1 MDSRNQL
8 KEELKSGIL
17 QMKRQVSELQLAH
30 EDRQG
35 LMESLQQMQKKY
47 RLLADNAC
55 DIISLHSIDGSDCLY
70 VNPAISNILEYHEED
85 IVGSS
90 NFKITDMV
98 NQEDKDALL
107 KIFNDTLEK
116 SEAAGKLRY
125 KKKNGGS
132 VWFEVVGRLIY
143 DGDDIPVVLLRAR
156 NINDQKMVENQMEKQ
171 YEELHRGYEKIEEL
185 NTQLNEYHEILLETN
200 ARLKHSEEQLQ
211 LALWGANECMWEWN
225 MISGKFFMY
234 DKWANV
240 LGYDWHEKELSTTW
254 WENYIHPD
262 DILPLSEALQTYLEG
277 KAPHFSVE
285 ARVKNG
291 QGVYAWL
298 LITGKLVFQDN
309 QGRTLRMIGLGQ
321 DISRQK
327 QARKKLEDSEAKYR
341 NLFEKNPIGLCK
353 FDREG
358 NVTDVNSAMVDILGA
373 SSQQEIQ
380 KLNLFSKDNLEILPI
395 LDDLLELC
403 ANGDSANGEL
413 QITTRWGKD
422 VWIYYRF
429 DPLMDEAGNFLEAML
444 ACEEIT
450 DRKQAEDKIRYL
462 SFNDSL
468 TGLYNRAFY
477 EEELNRLDTKRQ
489 LPLTIVMIDLNG
501 LKLINDAFGHKQG
514 DLALQKVSEVL
525 RVSCRQEDII
535 ARVGGDEFIALLPK
549 TSAQVAQNICRRI
562 KENCQKVETANMKLS
577 IALGMATKESVDQHI
592 HDIEHEAEER
602 MYRNKLLENR
612 STRNSFI
619 NSLEETLWGRGHE
632 TKEHTDR
639 LHQILE
645 AVSYKVGLTNSEI
658 ANLKLLASLHD
669 IGKIAIPPSILEK
682 ETGLSEEEWDT
693 VRKHPEIG
701 YRIALSAPELAPI
714 AEAILTH
721 HENWDG
727 TGYPLM
733 IKGESIPLLARI
745 LAIAD
750 TYDVVRNGRPYQR
763 ALSKEKTLQE
773 IQACAGT
780 RFDPRLV
787 EIFTNEI
794 SSRNEL

>member
-1 MDSRNQL
+1 MDSRNNI
-8 KEELKSGIL
+8 KEELKSGIT
-17 QMKRQVSELQLAH
+17 QMRRKVSELQLVH

-35 LMESLQQMQKKY
+35 LVETLQQMERKY

-55 DIISLHSIDGSDCLY
+55 DIISLHSIDGSECLY
-70 VNPAISNILEYHEED
+70 VNPAISNILDYREED

-90 NFKITDMV
+90 SFKITDMV
-98 NQEDKDALL
+98 YGEDKDELL
-107 KIFNDTLEK
+107 KIFNRTLQV
-116 SEAAGKLRY
+116 SEAYGELRY
-125 KKKNGGS
+125 KKKDGGL

-156 NINDQKMVENQMEKQ
+156 NVNDQKIVENQMEKQ

-185 NTQLNEYHEILLETN
+185 NNQLNEYQETLLETN
-200 ARLKHSEEQLQ
+200 ALLMNSEEQLQ

-225 MISGKFFMY
+225 MISGKFLIY

-240 LGYDWHEKELSTTW
+240 LGYNWNEEEILTSEWESYFHADDFLILSQ
-254 WENYIHPD
+254 
-262 DILPLSEALQTYLEG
+262 ALQTYLEG
-277 KAPHFSVE
+277 KAPHFTVE
-285 ARVKNG
+285 VRVKNG
-291 QGVYAWL
+291 QGAYIWL
-298 LITGKLVFQDN
+298 LVTGKLVFQDN
-309 QGRTLRMIGLGQ
+309 RGRTLRMIGLGQ
-321 DISRQK
+321 DISCQK
-327 QARKKLEDSEAKYR
+327 QARQKLEDSEAKYR
-341 NLFEKNPIGLCK
+341 DLFEKNPIGLCK
-353 FDREG
+353 FDRVG
-358 NVTDVNSAMVDILGA
+358 NVTDVNTAMVDILGA
-373 SSQQEIQ
+373 SSQEEIQ
-380 KLNLFSKDNLEILPI
+380 KLNIFSKDNLEILPI
-395 LDDLLELC
+395 LDDLQELC
-403 ANGDSANGEL
+403 TSGESANGEL
-413 QITTRWGKD
+413 QITTRWNKD
-422 VWIYYRF
+422 VWIYYRI
-429 DPLMDEAGNFLEAML
+429 DPVIDEEGNFLEAML

-450 DRKQAEDKIRYL
+450 DRKKAEDKIRYL

-477 EEELNRLDTKRQ
+477 EEELKRLDTKRQ
-489 LPLTIVMIDLNG
+489 LPLTIVMGDLNG

-514 DLALQKVSEVL
+514 DIALQKVSEVL
-525 RVSCRQEDII
+525 RVSCRHEDII
-535 ARVGGDEFIALLPK
+535 ARVGGDEFVALLPK
-549 TSAQVAQNICRRI
+549 TSAQVARNICRRI

-577 IALGMATKESVDQHI
+577 IALGMATKESIEQDI
-592 HDIEHEAEER
+592 AEIEHEAEER

-619 NSLEETLWGRGHE
+619 NSLEETLWSRGHE
-632 TKEHTDR
+632 TREHTSR

-645 AVSYKVGLTNSEI
+645 AVSYKVGLNNSEI

-693 VRKHPEIG
+693 VKKHPEIG

-727 TGYPLM
+727 TGYPLE

-750 TYDVVRNGRPYQR
+750 TYDVVRNGRPYQQ
-763 ALSKEKTLQE
+763 ALSKDKTLRE
-773 IQACAGT
+773 IKACAGT
-780 RFDPRLV
+780 RFDPKLV
-787 EIFTNEI
+787 DVFVEEI
-794 SSRNEL
+794 SSRSEL

>member
-1 MDSRNQL
+1 MDSRNII

-17 QMKRQVSELQLAH
+17 QMRRKVSELQLVH

-35 LMESLQQMQKKY
+35 LVETLQQMERKY

-55 DIISLHSIDGSDCLY
+55 DIISLHSIDGSECLY
-70 VNPAISNILEYHEED
+70 VNPAISNILNYLEED

-98 NQEDKDALL
+98 YEEDKDELL
-107 KIFNDTLEK
+107 RIFNRTLQM
-116 SEAAGKLRY
+116 SEATGELRY
-125 KKKNGGS
+125 KKKDGDL

-156 NINDQKMVENQMEKQ
+156 NVNDQKIVENQMEKQ

-185 NTQLNEYHEILLETN
+185 NTQLSEYQETLLETN
-200 ARLKHSEEQLQ
+200 ARLINSEEQLQ

-225 MISGKFFMY
+225 MISGKFLIY

-240 LGYDWHEKELSTTW
+240 LGYDWNEEEILTSE
-254 WENYIHPD
+254 WENYFHPD
-262 DILPLSEALQTYLEG
+262 DFLILSEALQTYLEG

-291 QGVYAWL
+291 QGVYIWL
-298 LITGKLVFQDN
+298 LVTGKLVFQDN
-309 QGRTLRMIGLGQ
+309 KGRTLRMIGLGQ
-321 DISRQK
+321 DISCWK
-327 QARKKLEDSEAKYR
+327 QARQKLEDSEAKYR
-341 NLFEKNPIGLCK
+341 DLFEKNPIGLCK
-353 FDREG
+353 FDRAG
-358 NVTDVNSAMVDILGA
+358 NVADVNSAMADILGA
-373 SSQQEIQ
+373 SSQEEI
-380 KLNLFSKDNLEILPI
+380 KNLNIFSQDNLEILPI

-403 ANGDSANGEL
+403 ASGETASGEL
-413 QITTRWGKD
+413 QITTRWDKE
-422 VWIYYRF
+422 VWIYYRI
-429 DPLMDEAGNFLEAML
+429 DPLIDEAGNFQEAML
-444 ACEEIT
+444 VCEEIT
-450 DRKQAEDKIRYL
+450 ARKKAEDKIRYL

-477 EEELNRLDTKRQ
+477 EEELKRLDTKRQ
-489 LPLTIVMIDLNG
+489 LPLTIVMGDLNG

-514 DLALQKVSEVL
+514 DIALQKVSEVL
-525 RVSCRQEDII
+525 RVSCRQEDIV
-535 ARVGGDEFIALLPK
+535 ARMGGDEFVALLPK
-549 TSAQVAQNICRRI
+549 TSAQVARNICRRI
-562 KENCQKVETANMKLS
+562 KENCQKVETSNMKLS
-577 IALGMATKESVDQHI
+577 IALGMATKESVEQDI
-592 HDIEHEAEER
+592 AEIEHEAEER

-619 NSLEETLWGRGHE
+619 NSLEETLWSRGHE
-632 TKEHTDR
+632 TREHTGR

-645 AVSYKVGLTNSEI
+645 AVSYKVGLNNSEI

-693 VRKHPEIG
+693 IKKHPEIG

-727 TGYPLM
+727 TGYPLE

-750 TYDVVRNGRPYQR
+750 TYDVVRNGRPYQQ

-780 RFDPRLV
+780 RFDPKLV
-787 EIFTNEI
+787 DVFVEEI
-794 SSRNEL
+794 SSRSDL

>member
-1 MDSRNQL
+1 MDSRNHI

-17 QMKRQVSELQLAH
+17 QMRQQVSELQLAH

-35 LMESLQQMQKKY
+35 LVETLEQMEKKY

-55 DIISLHSIDGSDCLY
+55 DIISLHSIDGSQCLY
-70 VNPAISNILEYHEED
+70 VNPAISNILDYREED
-85 IVGSS
+85 IVGS
-90 NFKITDMV
+90 NNLKITDMV
-98 NQEDKDALL
+98 YPDDKEELL
-107 KIFNDTLEK
+107 RIFNSTLEM
-116 SEAAGKLRY
+116 SEASGKLRY
-125 KKKNGGS
+125 KKKDGGS
-132 VWFEVVGRLIY
+132 VWFEVVGRLIH
-143 DGDDIPVVLLRAR
+143 DDDIPVVLLRAR
-156 NINDQKMVENQMEKQ
+156 DINDQKMVESQMEKH

-185 NTQLNEYHEILLETN
+185 NTQLNEYQETLLETN
-200 ARLKHSEEQLQ
+200 AQLKHSEEQLQ
-211 LALWGANECMWEWN
+211 LALWGASECMWEWN
-225 MISGKFFMY
+225 MMAGKFFMY

-240 LGYDWHEKELSTTW
+240 LGYEWEEKELSASW
-254 WENYIHPD
+254 WEDYIHHD

-291 QGVYAWL
+291 RGVYVWL
-298 LITGKLVFQDN
+298 FITGKLVFQDN

-321 DISRQK
+321 DISAQK
-327 QARKKLEDSEAKYR
+327 QARQKLEDSETKYR

-373 SSQQEIQ
+373 DSQEEIQ
-380 KLNLFSKDNLEILPI
+380 ELNIFSKDNQEILPI
-395 LDDLLELC
+395 LDDLMELC
-403 ANGDSANGEL
+403 AAGDSAAGEL
-413 QITTRWGKD
+413 QIITRWGKD
-422 VWIYYRF
+422 VWIYYRI

-444 ACEEIT
+444 VCEEIT
-450 DRKQAEDKIRYL
+450 DRKKAEDKIKYL

-477 EEELNRLDTKRQ
+477 EEELKRLDTKRQ
-489 LPLTIVMIDLNG
+489 LPLTIVMGDLNG

-549 TSAQVAQNICRRI
+549 TSSEVARNICRRI
-562 KENCQKVETANMKLS
+562 KENCQKVETANMRLS
-577 IALGMATKESVDQHI
+577 IALGMATKESVEQDI
-592 HDIEHEAEER
+592 YEIEHEAEER

-619 NSLEETLWGRGHE
+619 NSLEETLWSRGHE

-727 TGYPLM
+727 SGYPLM
-733 IKGESIPLLARI
+733 IKGDSIPLLARI

-750 TYDVVRNGRPYQR
+750 TYDVVRNGRPYQQ
-763 ALSKEKTLQE
+763 ALTKEKTLQE

-787 EIFTNEI
+787 KVFISEI
-794 SSRNEL
+794 SAREDL